1 MQTFMPLFPEDIT
14 LINSSV
20 GFQKRNGIVY
30 YFNGQMPVYQH
41 TEEDYRSFRLY
52 TSQLIINGNAKQS
65 EIVKAFGVSD
75 ISVKR
80 WVKKLRKEGAE
91 SFYRKKKA
99 KT

>member
-1 MQTFMPLFPEDIT
+1 MQTFMPFFPEDIT
-14 LINSSV
+14 YINSYV

-30 YFNGQMPVYQH
+30 YSNGQMPMYQH
-41 TEEDYRSFRLY
+41 QEEDYRSFRLY

-65 EIVKAFGVSD
+65 EITRAFGVSE

-80 WVKKLRKEGAE
+80 WVKKLRTEGAA